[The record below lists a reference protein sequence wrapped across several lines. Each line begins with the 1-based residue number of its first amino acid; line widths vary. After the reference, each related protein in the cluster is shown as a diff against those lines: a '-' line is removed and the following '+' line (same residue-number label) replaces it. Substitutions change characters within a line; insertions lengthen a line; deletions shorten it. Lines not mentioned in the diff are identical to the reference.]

1 VGSVKPL
8 VNGQKFLVG
17 TLNPSWEV
25 SNPVRQLGVA
35 QQVFETDH
43 RMLGAAEQ
51 GAERANS

>member
-17 TLNPSWEV
+17 TLNPCWEV
-25 SNPVRQLGVA
+25 SNPVRQLVA
-35 QQVFETDH
+35 QHVFETGH
-43 RMLGAAEQ
+43 QMLGAAEQ